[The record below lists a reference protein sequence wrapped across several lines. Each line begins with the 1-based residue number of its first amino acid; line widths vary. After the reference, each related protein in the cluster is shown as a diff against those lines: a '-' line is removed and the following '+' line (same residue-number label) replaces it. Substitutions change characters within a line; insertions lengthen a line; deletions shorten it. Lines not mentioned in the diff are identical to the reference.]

1 VHAIQLEV
9 NRALYMDE
17 RRYERSESFAKL
29 AAHLVALADR
39 MAEIPL
45 EEMRPYQA
53 AAE

>member
-29 AAHLVALADR
+29 AAHLLSLADR
-39 MAEIPL
+39 VADIPL